1 MLKSSNCVL
10 GFNINMI
17 RKIYIISFAVL
28 AFSCS
33 KENPVGYVGQPV
45 SVSIDIPDESEDL
58 EFLWELTS
66 IPSNSYLINTDI
78 QAGQDNFSVM
88 FIPDVI
94 GDYSIEASVF
104 QYNDEIE
111 TQSFTVS
118 VIDAIEMDTSS
129 ISKSGQTAI
138 DTLALNELLAND
150 DTEEYWYDSYNA
162 DESPT
167 YSSSGSIEPEQDEIE
182 DPKTSTISPPKK
194 PSPKKKQIKGQ
205 TIPFDKDRFTIQ
217 IASKRKLND
226 AKKVAAKLI
235 EAGYDAYIQK
245 ANFIETNETWFRVR
259 VGSYD
264 NRQTASAVAESLS
277 KTQKETAWVD
287 FVRYEN

>member
-10 GFNINMI
+10 AFRINMI
-17 RKIYIISFAVL
+17 RKIYIISFAML
-28 AFSCS
+28 AISCS

-45 SVSIDIPDESEDL
+45 SVSIDIPDESQDL

-138 DTLALNELLAND
+138 DTLALNELLADD

-167 YSSSGSIEPEQDEIE
+167 YSTSSIIDPEQDEIE

-226 AKKVAAKLI
+226 AKRVAAKLI

-245 ANFIETNETWFRVR
+245 ANFRETNETWFRVR